1 MQLIILWLFPGG
13 ALFIHS
19 LVKKFFKAE
28 VLHRS
33 RRLQRILRNLAQH
46 GNRIITD
53 SNGDKVQ
60 PFAENDK
67 NRCVIVDGEAEKVV
81 IETVTETVNE

>member
-1 MQLIILWLFPGG
+1 MVGYADKGTGNAALNVKYAKQRADQYKKELVDSYG
-13 ALFIHS
+13 ADAS
-19 LVKKFFKAE
+19 
-28 VLHRS
+28 
-33 RRLQRILRNLAQH
+33 
-46 GNRIITD
+46 RIITD
-53 SNGDKVQ
+53 SKGDKVQ